1 MASPQMARYC
11 PCCNYLTLPDLPPG
25 TFAICTQV

>member
-1 MASPQMARYC
+1 MARYC